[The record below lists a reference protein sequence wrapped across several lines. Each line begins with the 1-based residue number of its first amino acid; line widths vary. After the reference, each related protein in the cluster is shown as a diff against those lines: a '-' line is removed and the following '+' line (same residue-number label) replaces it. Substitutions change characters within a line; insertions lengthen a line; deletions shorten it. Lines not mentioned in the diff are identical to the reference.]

1 MFYDGQAQ
9 TGSLIGRTAR
19 HLFLREHIKSV
30 CGKFFT
36 HADALIPA
44 DKGDK
49 CVLLIQLFFAAP
61 NGDRTP
67 WRTELDGIVRNVG
80 EDPAEVHRVSD
91 YERMPDRVLIPCNLI
106 PNVFFCRLFMI
117 RLVQVAQHGNQ
128 VKGQFLLLDLAALE
142 LVHIQHVIDNAYQI
156 SQRFHLLI
164 ADFLLHFGVVGILV
178 AHVDHTDNTVQRSA
192 DVMAHGGKEPRFH
205 FGFTLGR
212 FCGKAQVLLAA
223 FCAADTAHRAQ
234 HMGHIAGLIPF
245 LCNEAQ
251 GMPASVAH
259 AVFCGDIFFVF
270 QSFRKGGHI
279 HETADQVAVFGH
291 HSGIAELIQLL
302 RGTAVVS
309 GQAVRLIIVGDFLKI
324 VALQINAVDG
334 AIVLGDGGNDL
345 IVQLGL
351 IQRPLQLGP
360 GCFFLFQ
367 NIINVAEGEQD
378 MEYIL
383 FGIDLDCLRLKILL
397 PAGIRNTL
405 VMIGCPVRLCEKF
418 FHIGA
423 GEPAYELGS
432 ILFRQKTLCIPMGI
446 LIKICIGLP
455 LLVQYNIR
463 VGVFGQLQR
472 NKSAGIQLNIIHNRK
487 IYAQLIQQLFVA
499 LFFFQGVLQF
509 FVLHTHPQ
517 GKRSQQNKQHQQ
529 SHGNNQRS
537 HWVQLNQHF
546 QRHIRYAVRCV
557 AGGNIL
563 DGFVRHCV
571 DRLGEYAR
579 QRMADRRG
587 DDNAVLEGGLIQQRI
602 DKTAACV
609 IAHKF
614 LRHVIVHKCGIGPA
628 VFDGLYGILP
638 GRTENLLGIGR
649 IGVLHTAGR
658 ALIRRGHR
666 LNLPVKIAAD
676 NFGRSYR
683 DIRRSDPQMI
693 GFCCALVDA
702 CINGNIEA
710 LILLQGEILLAGT
723 AGNELIGKTGILCQ
737 LFKIIRQDALYL
749 TVFHKGVR
757 LSCGVAQHTERL
769 TLGIIPTDKSL
780 LVLGQFRIFIIDG
793 SIVAVEQRCFPVAL
807 GGVHFVYGGVD
818 FGK

>member
-1 MFYDGQAQ
+1 M
-9 TGSLIGRTAR
+9 
-19 HLFLREHIKSV
+19 
-30 CGKFFT
+30 CGKFLT
-36 HADALIPA
+36 HADTLIPA

-61 NGDRTP
+61 NGNCAA
-67 WRTELDGIVRNVG
+67 WRTELNGIVRNVG

-91 YERMPDRVLIPCNLI
+91 YERMPDRVLIPCNPI

-128 VKGQFLLLDLAALE
+128 VKGHFLLLELAALE
-142 LVHIQHVIDNAYQI
+142 LVHIQHIIDNAYQI

-178 AHVDHTDNTVQRSA
+178 AHVDHTDNAVQRGA

-291 HSGIAELIQLL
+291 HSGIAELIQVL

-351 IQRPLQLGP
+351 IQRPLQLSP

-367 NIINVAEGEQD
+367 NIINVAEAEQD

-397 PAGIRNTL
+397 PVGIRHTL
-405 VMIGCPVRLCEKF
+405 VMIGCPVRLFEKF

-423 GEPAYELGS
+423 GEPAYELWPIFG
-432 ILFRQKTLCIPMGI
+432 QKALCIPLGI
-446 LIKICIGLP
+446 LVKICIGLP

-463 VGVFGQLQR
+463 VGVFGNLHR
-472 NKSAGIQLNIIHNRK
+472 NESAGIQLNIIHNRK

-509 FVLHTHPQ
+509 FVLHTHSQ

-529 SHGNNQRS
+529 SHSNNQRS

-563 DGFVRHCV
+563 DGFIRHCV
-571 DRLGEYAR
+571 DCLGEYAR

-638 GRTENLLGIGR
+638 GRTEDLFGIGR

-702 CINGNIEA
+702 CINGNIEV

-737 LFKIIRQDALYL
+737 LFKIIRQDAFYL

-757 LSCGVAQHTERL
+757 LSCGVAQHAERL

-780 LVLGQFRIFIIDG
+780 LVLSQFRIFIIDG